1 MKEMAI
7 GVAEVLSKLLYSVG
21 GSRDANYI
29 IGIKVRDGGSRT
41 LGELLRIINA
51 LTSSVL
57 RHVARERG
65 WC

>member
-1 MKEMAI
+1 MAI
-7 GVAEVLSKLLYSVG
+7 GIVEALSKLLYSIG
-21 GSRDANYI
+21 SSRDANYI
-29 IGIKVRDGGSRT
+29 IRIKVRDGSSRT

-65 WC
+65 